1 MHVST
6 TQFSTGSFPPI
17 ISAEQNRST
26 PFPCFIG
33 RSQRNAFYSIRIVPP
48 YRSPIVIHSNRC
60 RHLLRLSLSFFL
72 ILSSILIDSMS
83 RVFRATYRSQYLFV
97 RIKLLRFR
105 TTSPVKKSASEK
117 KGTQNLAEELPIDW
131 KDDNGDQFGLLRV
144 MGYGL

>member
-1 MHVST
+1 M
-6 TQFSTGSFPPI
+6 
-17 ISAEQNRST
+17 
-26 PFPCFIG
+26 
-33 RSQRNAFYSIRIVPP
+33 
-48 YRSPIVIHSNRC
+48 
-60 RHLLRLSLSFFL
+60 
-72 ILSSILIDSMS
+72 
-83 RVFRATYRSQYLFV
+83 YRSQYLFV